1 MPYKNQKIYFFFIV
15 AGIKGHKKHIMEHFN
30 HNNGMDHIDPND
42 LKYSTDDFRVDTH
55 PNQGVIIENGPQ
67 KKSQT
72 RNKFEKGKIVI
83 LLMDPR

>member
-1 MPYKNQKIYFFFIV
+1 
-15 AGIKGHKKHIMEHFN
+15 MEHYN
-30 HNNGMDHIDPND
+30 HGNVIDHIDPND

-72 RNKFEKGKIVI
+72 RNKFEKGKIVSLPKI
-83 LLMDPR
+83 I